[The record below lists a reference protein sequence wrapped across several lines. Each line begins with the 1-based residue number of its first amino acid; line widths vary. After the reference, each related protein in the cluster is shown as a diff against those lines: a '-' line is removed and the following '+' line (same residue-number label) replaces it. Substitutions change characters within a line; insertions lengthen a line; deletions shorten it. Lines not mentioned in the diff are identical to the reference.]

1 MRILVIDDEEMIRTL
16 AVKILEKEGHA
27 VLTAESGQIG
37 IELLER
43 NPEMIDV
50 VLVDNTMPGMTGIE
64 TIRQVQR
71 TARALPCILSSG
83 NLLECCQL
91 PDYLRTCTSL
101 LQKPY
106 RPQNLVE
113 KVLDVHRSAVRSA
126 S

>member
-43 NPEMIDV
+43 NPDMIDV
-50 VLVDNTMPGMTGIE
+50 VLVDNTMPGMTGID

-71 TARALPCILSSG
+71 TAQALPCILSSG
-83 NLLECCQL
+83 NLLDSSQL
-91 PDYLRTCTSL
+91 PDDLRACTSL

-113 KVLDVHRSAVRSA
+113 KVLDVHRSAVRSVT
-126 S
+126 